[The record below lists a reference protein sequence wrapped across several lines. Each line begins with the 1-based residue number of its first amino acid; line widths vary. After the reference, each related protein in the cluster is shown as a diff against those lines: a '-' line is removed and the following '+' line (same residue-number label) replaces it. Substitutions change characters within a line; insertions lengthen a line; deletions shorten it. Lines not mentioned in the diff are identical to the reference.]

1 MPEIAS
7 PNSNTTRDG
16 TSKGDPSTLF
26 GSVDHPNG
34 GCPSAIEDV
43 SDRLLQTMV
52 GVAQVKREN
61 SGREM

>member
-1 MPEIAS
+1 MEGPRA
-7 PNSNTTRDG
+7 
-16 TSKGDPSTLF
+16 SKGDPSTLF